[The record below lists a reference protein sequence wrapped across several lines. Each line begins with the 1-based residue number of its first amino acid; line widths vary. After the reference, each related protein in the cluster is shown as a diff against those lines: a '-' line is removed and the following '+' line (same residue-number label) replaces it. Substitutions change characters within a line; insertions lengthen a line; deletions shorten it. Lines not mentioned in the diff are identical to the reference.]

1 MREDHER
8 LHKGDARERHAGNT
22 QEVEK
27 AKSCLNL
34 GTLIWY
40 RDRHYDVEKKKT
52 TKSKFESFN
61 QVYLMYTFFTL

>member
-27 AKSCLNL
+27 AKSCLKL

-40 RDRHYDVEKKKT
+40 RYRHYDVDKKKRRNL
-52 TKSKFESFN
+52 SLNIFN
-61 QVYLMYTFFTL
+61 QVYLIYTFFTL